1 MQHLSIDITNG
12 HTSNVE
18 KKRLDTIP
26 VSKRMVRAYWEGL
39 AYMDGK
45 TTKGS
50 NWQTYYEKY
59 YSYLFV
65 WLTRNCSRKRR
76 SWICH
81 LSYKHRNRFVICN
94 KPAYWNF
101 VESLVWV
108 RTSLFDELQVNAT
121 IHNTLFEWTGGSNS
135 PRKSSMKKWSLM
147 LTFL

>member
-50 NWQTYYEKY
+50 N
-59 YSYLFV
+59 
-65 WLTRNCSRKRR
+65 
-76 SWICH
+76 
-81 LSYKHRNRFVICN
+81 
-94 KPAYWNF
+94 
-101 VESLVWV
+101 
-108 RTSLFDELQVNAT
+108 
-121 IHNTLFEWTGGSNS
+121 
-135 PRKSSMKKWSLM
+135 
-147 LTFL
+147 